1 MDDKTVNDLT
11 SGCMYF
17 IFIVCSV
24 GSGILASVA
33 VCKLAAFI
41 LGL

>member
-17 IFIVCSV
+17 IFIVGSV
-24 GSGILASVA
+24 GGGVLAFWGCENDADDSHA
-33 VCKLAAFI
+33 
-41 LGL
+41 